1 MNQSTKQ
8 SLISFTSR
16 KKQKQKTKT
25 KKTTTPVIS
34 HVLIRLIL
42 LFLELSTTNPG
53 FTLPKADPGPAR
65 RAPPPPPFKKK
76 GLFFFYF
83 LFLLTK
89 KKN

>member
-16 KKQKQKTKT
+16 KGKKQKQKTKT

-65 RAPPPPPFKKK
+65 RAPPPPRLKKRV
-76 GLFFFYF
+76 LFW
-83 LFLLTK
+83 
-89 KKN
+89 